1 MKTMMEVFFGMVVL
15 PNIPRR
21 IHQRRATAEWEII
34 PNRKK
39 PSNDI
44 VVVFVEQE
52 ASKSRVIA
60 AA

>member
-1 MKTMMEVFFGMVVL
+1 MKTMMEVFFGMEVL

-21 IHQRRATAEWEII
+21 IHQRRATAEWETI
-34 PNRKK
+34 PNRMK

-44 VVVFVEQE
+44 VVVVEQE
-52 ASKSRVIA
+52 ESNSSVIA